1 MTLTNSKIFLSDSQR
16 DLSNPSHPDTLAPY
30 ASYLEELYTSLSQSH
45 TSQHWS
51 HLPQCEFIQ
60 LAMIGAKGL
69 RRGGP
74 EEEMIRLA
82 QQGKIETI
90 LDHKKSSVKLQ
101 NLFPLPA
108 QPLVVLPPPRPQGRV
123 CLIEGAPG
131 GGKSTLALHICHQWA
146 QGAFWLARFDIVVL
160 AYLRDEAIQ
169 KALTLAEIL
178 PSDTTSSQS
187 QHMIVSKIQALHGAR
202 VLFIFDGWDEFPHSL
217 MSNSLVSTII
227 HQPHKLSLHQSNV
240 VITSR
245 PVASGNLLNIADRR
259 VEIMGFTPHQIR
271 EYIEKAIGDDDTQV
285 QKLLRHLKE
294 HPVIEGYCYIPLH
307 SAILVHAFLTL
318 KGALP
323 TTRHEL
329 FCLLVLCSIVRE
341 HATHKPDTSLSE
353 LSSLDDLPDDLKSSL
368 SNLSVLAYNG
378 VMQNKVIFYSKD
390 LQSSRLPNDLPSLG
404 LLQAVQGLT
413 LTSKFLSYN
422 FLHLSILELL
432 AAYHISQMASSE
444 QIKVFKKL
452 FESSRFQ
459 AVLLYYCG
467 FTKLNNPAIQEF
479 ISYQHDISSLK
490 KILPLLHC
498 FFETQQPFL
507 CQLVDP
513 EFSTNMILDYK
524 IHNPSDYIAIGYF
537 ITSLLSMPCHSANVP
552 PVHLSVGIN
561 DYYLL
566 KLLLTELSKYPVEE
580 LPTAGNSSR
589 KMVFTVRQHADSDD
603 DGLYC
608 KKYEPSITG
617 LGVKLIASHLELS
630 PAISELRIA
639 NGAIQSDR
647 EDGLLHIATALQ
659 TNSSLTKLSLLND
672 VHGVQYTEKNIS
684 ALIKMLQVNKS
695 LQYLELSQNTPWS
708 VESVRIFH
716 HFVAGLQHSTTL
728 THLILRNSRIPC
740 YDPDTAR
747 SFTEMLQ
754 VNKSLTHLDLS
765 DNSFID
771 SGSHCV
777 FEGLQHNNTLVNLNL
792 STTGLR
798 STDSDTVRSLSK
810 MFQVNKSLTHLDLSG
825 NFLLLE
831 GNCVFDGL
839 RHNSTL
845 THLSLSNINR
855 YSDTGPDISRS
866 LGQMLQ
872 VNQSLTHLDLSEN
885 NLGAYYVFEG
895 LQSNT
900 TLVNLNL
907 SYTGITAAD
916 PDTTRSLTKML
927 QVNKSLTHL
936 DLSEN
941 KICDSGAHYVFEGLQ
956 SNTTL
961 VNLNLSNTD
970 ITAADPDTARS
981 LTKILQVNK
990 SLTHIDLS
998 ENKILCDSG
1007 AHCVFEGLQSNTTLV
1022 NLNLRNTGITA
1033 ADPDTARSLTKM
1045 LQVNKS
1051 LTHLDLSE
1059 NNHRSASTSTNSII
1073 SHTFQGLKHNTT
1085 LLHLNI
1091 RWICMTDDD
1100 MECASQALP
1109 FFSLETLDLSFT
1121 YSYYSIKSISRILD
1135 SLKLNSSLKVLYLS
1149 RPYEETEDTIKHFKI
1164 ARQDNGLPPIQI
1176 KFL

>member
-1 MTLTNSKIFLSDSQR
+1 
-16 DLSNPSHPDTLAPY
+16 
-30 ASYLEELYTSLSQSH
+30 
-45 TSQHWS
+45 
-51 HLPQCEFIQ
+51 
-60 LAMIGAKGL
+60 
-69 RRGGP
+69 
-74 EEEMIRLA
+74 MIRLA

-90 LDHKKSSVKLQ
+90 LDHKKSSVDLHD
-101 NLFPLPA
+101 LFPLPA
-108 QPLVVLPPPRPQGRV
+108 QPLVVLPPPPQPQGRV

-131 GGKSTLALHICHQWA
+131 GGKSTLALHLCHQWA

-169 KALTLAEIL
+169 KALTLADIL

-217 MSNSLVSTII
+217 MSDSLVSTII
-227 HQPHKLSLHQSNV
+227 RQPHKLSLQQSNV

-271 EYIEKAIGDDDTQV
+271 EYIEKAIGDDGTQV

-341 HATHKPDTSLSE
+341 HATHEPDTSLSE

-378 VMQNKVIFYSKD
+378 VMQDKVIFYSKD
-390 LQSSRLPNDLPSLG
+390 LQSSHLPNDLPSLG

-422 FLHLSILELL
+422 FLHLSVQELL

-444 QIKVFKKL
+444 QIKVFKEF

-459 AVLLYYCG
+459 AVFLYYCG

-479 ISYQHDISSLK
+479 ISSYQHDISSLE

-498 FFETQQPFL
+498 FFETQQPSL

-513 EFSTNMILDYK
+513 EFSTNMILNYK

-552 PVHLSVGIN
+552 PVHLSVVGIN

-580 LPTAGNSSR
+580 LPTAGNFSR
-589 KMVFTVRQHADSDD
+589 KLVFTVQQITDSDD
-603 DGLYC
+603 DDYGPYY
-608 KKYEPSITG
+608 KVGENVFETSITG
-617 LGVKLIASHLELS
+617 SGVKLIASHLKLS
-630 PAISELRIA
+630 PAISEVRIT
-639 NGAIQSDR
+639 NGCIHFDR
-647 EDGLLHIATALQ
+647 LLHIATALQ
-659 TNSSLTKLSLLND
+659 TNSSLTKLSLLNMR
-672 VHGVQYTEKNIS
+672 YTEKNIL

-695 LQYLELSQNTPWS
+695 LQYLELSQNTLTAWP
-708 VESVRIFH
+708 VESVRIFY
-716 HFVAGLQHSTTL
+716 HFVAGLQHNTTL
-728 THLILRNSRIPC
+728 THLILRNSGFPC

-765 DNSFID
+765 ENSFID

-798 STDSDTVRSLSK
+798 STDSDTDTSLSK
-810 MFQVNKSLTHLDLSG
+810 MFQVNKTLTHLDLSG
-825 NFLLLE
+825 NALLLK
-831 GNCVFDGL
+831 GSCVFDGL
-839 RHNSTL
+839 QHNSTL
-845 THLSLSNINR
+845 THLSLSNNNR
-855 YSDTGPDISRS
+855 YSNTGPDISRS
-866 LGQMLQ
+866 LSQMLQ
-872 VNQSLTHLDLSEN
+872 VNQSLTHLDLSKTR
-885 NLGAYYVFEG
+885 FFSMSEG
-895 LQSNT
+895 LSIFKSLQHNKS
-900 TLVNLNL
+900 LVNLNL
-907 SYTGITAAD
+907 SNTSITAAD
-916 PDTTRSLTKML
+916 PDTARSLTKML

-941 KICDSGAHYVFEGLQ
+941 EILCDSGAHYVFEVLQ

-961 VNLNLSNTD
+961 VNLNLS
-970 ITAADPDTARS
+970 
-981 LTKILQVNK
+981 
-990 SLTHIDLS
+990 
-998 ENKILCDSG
+998 
-1007 AHCVFEGLQSNTTLV
+1007 
-1022 NLNLRNTGITA
+1022 NTGITA

-1059 NNHRSASTSTNSII
+1059 NEVLCDSRAHCI
-1073 SHTFQGLKHNTT
+1073 FEGLLSNTT
-1085 LLHLNI
+1085 LVNLNLSNTGITAADTDTARSLTKMLQVNKSLTHL
-1091 RWICMTDDD
+1091 DV
-1100 MECASQALP
+1100 S
-1109 FFSLETLDLSFT
+1109 
-1121 YSYYSIKSISRILD
+1121 K
-1135 SLKLNSSLKVLYLS
+1135 K
-1149 RPYEETEDTIKHFKI
+1149 
-1164 ARQDNGLPPIQI
+1164 
-1176 KFL
+1176 

>member
-1 MTLTNSKIFLSDSQR
+1 
-16 DLSNPSHPDTLAPY
+16 
-30 ASYLEELYTSLSQSH
+30 
-45 TSQHWS
+45 
-51 HLPQCEFIQ
+51 
-60 LAMIGAKGL
+60 
-69 RRGGP
+69 
-74 EEEMIRLA
+74 MIRLA

-90 LDHKKSSVKLQ
+90 LDHKKSSVCLHD
-101 NLFPLPA
+101 LFL
-108 QPLVVLPPPRPQGRV
+108 QPLVVLPPPQPQSGV
-123 CLIEGAPG
+123 FLIEGAPG

-160 AYLRDEAIQ
+160 AYLRDKAIQ
-169 KALTLAEIL
+169 KALTLADIL

-227 HQPHKLSLHQSNV
+227 HQPHKLSLQQSNV

-271 EYIEKAIGDDDTQV
+271 EYIEKAIGDDGTQV

-341 HATHKPDTSLSE
+341 HATHEPDTSLSE

-378 VMQNKVIFYSKD
+378 VMQDKVIFYSKD
-390 LQSSRLPNDLPSLG
+390 LQSSHLPNDLPSLG

-413 LTSKFLSYN
+413 LTSKSLSYN
-422 FLHLSILELL
+422 FLHLSIQELL

-444 QIKVFKKL
+444 KIKVFKKL

-479 ISYQHDISSLK
+479 ISSYQHDISSLK
-490 KILPLLHC
+490 EILPLLHC
-498 FFETQQPFL
+498 FFEAQQPSL
-507 CQLVDP
+507 CQLIDP
-513 EFSTNMILDYK
+513 EFSTNMILDFSK
-524 IHNPSDYIAIGYF
+524 IHNPSDYLAIGYF

-552 PVHLSVGIN
+552 PVHLCVERIN

-566 KLLLTELSKYPVEE
+566 MLLLTELSKYPVEE
-580 LPTAGNSSR
+580 LPTAGNFSR
-589 KMVFTVRQHADSDD
+589 KLVFTVQQTTDSDD
-603 DGLYC
+603 DEDDYNP
-608 KKYEPSITG
+608 YNNFEPSITVP
-617 LGVKLIASHLELS
+617 GVKLIASHLKLS
-630 PAISELRIA
+630 PAISELCIA
-639 NGAIQSDR
+639 NGAIQNDW

-659 TNSSLTKLSLLND
+659 TNSSLIKLSLLNMRD
-672 VHGVQYTEKNIS
+672 VRYTENNIS
-684 ALIKMLQVNKS
+684 ALIEMLQVNKS
-695 LQYLELSQNTPWS
+695 LQYLELSQNPVWQLD
-708 VESVRIFH
+708 ESVKIFH
-716 HFVAGLQHSTTL
+716 RFVAGLQHSTTL
-728 THLILRNSRIPC
+728 THLVLRNSEFSC
-740 YDPDTAR
+740 CDPDTAR

-765 DNSFID
+765 DSENSFID

-792 STTGLR
+792 SNTGI
-798 STDSDTVRSLSK
+798 TAADPDTARSLSK
-810 MFQVNKSLTHLDLSG
+810 MLQVNKSLKHLDLSR
-825 NFLLLE
+825 NFLLFE
-831 GNCVFDGL
+831 DSCVFDGL

-845 THLSLSNINR
+845 THLSLSNNNQ
-855 YSDTGPDISRS
+855 YSDTGPDISS
-866 LGQMLQ
+866 SFIQMLR

-885 NLGAYYVFEG
+885 EICDPGAYYIFEG

-907 SYTGITAAD
+907 S
-916 PDTTRSLTKML
+916 
-927 QVNKSLTHL
+927 
-936 DLSEN
+936 
-941 KICDSGAHYVFEGLQ
+941 
-956 SNTTL
+956 
-961 VNLNLSNTD
+961 
-970 ITAADPDTARS
+970 
-981 LTKILQVNK
+981 
-990 SLTHIDLS
+990 
-998 ENKILCDSG
+998 
-1007 AHCVFEGLQSNTTLV
+1007 
-1022 NLNLRNTGITA
+1022 NTGITA

-1051 LTHLDLSE
+1051 LTHLDLSK
-1059 NNHRSASTSTNSII
+1059 NYHFAYTNSII
-1073 SHTFQGLKHNTT
+1073 VHTFEGLKPNTT

-1091 RWICMTDDD
+1091 SHITMTDDD
-1100 MECASQALP
+1100 MECATQVLP
-1109 FFSLETLDLSFT
+1109 FCSLETLDLSFT
-1121 YSYYSIKSISRILD
+1121 CRSMESMSRILD

-1149 RPYEETEDTIKHFKI
+1149 RQYEVTEDIIKCFKI

-1176 KFL
+1176 TLIDFFFN

>member
-1 MTLTNSKIFLSDSQR
+1 MTLTNSKNFLLDS
-16 DLSNPSHPDTLAPY
+16 LSNPSHPDTLTSY
-30 ASYLEELYTSLSQSH
+30 ASYLKELYSSLSHSR

-51 HLPQCEFIQ
+51 HLPKCEFIQ
-60 LAMIGAKGL
+60 LAMIGAEGL

-90 LDHKKSSVKLQ
+90 LDHKKSSVCLHD
-101 NLFPLPA
+101 LFLP
-108 QPLVVLPPPRPQGRV
+108 QPLVVLPPPQPQGRV

-169 KALTLAEIL
+169 KALTLADIL

-202 VLFIFDGWDEFPHSL
+202 VLFIFDGWDEFPLSL

-227 HQPHKLSLHQSNV
+227 HQPHKLSLHQSYV

-245 PVASGNLLNIADRR
+245 PVASGNLLTIADRR

-307 SAILVHAFLTL
+307 SAILVNAFLTMN
-318 KGALP
+318 GALP

-329 FCLLVLCSIVRE
+329 FCFLVLCSIVRE
-341 HATHKPDTSLSE
+341 HATHEPDTSLSE

-378 VMQNKVIFYSKD
+378 VMQDKVIFYYKD
-390 LQSSRLPNDLPSLG
+390 LQSSHLPNDLPSLG

-422 FLHLSILELL
+422 FLHLSVQQLL

-467 FTKLNNPAIQEF
+467 FTKLNNPEIQEF
-479 ISYQHDISSLK
+479 ISSYQHGISSLE

-498 FFETQQPFL
+498 FFETQQPSL

-513 EFSTNMILDYK
+513 EFSTNVILEFSK
-524 IHNPSDYIAIGYF
+524 IHNPSDYLAIGYF
-537 ITSLLSMPCHSANVP
+537 ITSLLSMPCHSTNVP
-552 PVHLSVGIN
+552 PVHLSVVGIN
-561 DYYLL
+561 DHYLL

-580 LPTAGNSSR
+580 LSTAGNFSR
-589 KMVFTVRQHADSDD
+589 KLVFTVQQTNDSDD
-603 DGLYC
+603 DDYGPYY
-608 KKYEPSITG
+608 KVGENVFKPSITG
-617 LGVKLIASHLELS
+617 PGVKLIASHLKLS

-639 NGAIQSDR
+639 NGAIQFDQ

-659 TNSSLTKLSLLND
+659 TNSSLTKLSLLNMHD
-672 VHGVQYTEKNIS
+672 VQYTEKNIS
-684 ALIKMLQVNKS
+684 ALIEMLQVNKS
-695 LQYLELSQNTPWS
+695 LQYL
-708 VESVRIFH
+708 
-716 HFVAGLQHSTTL
+716 
-728 THLILRNSRIPC
+728 
-740 YDPDTAR
+740 
-747 SFTEMLQ
+747 
-754 VNKSLTHLDLS
+754 DLS
-765 DNSFID
+765 GNSFID

-777 FEGLQHNNTLVNLNL
+777 FEGLQHNN
-792 STTGLR
+792 
-798 STDSDTVRSLSK
+798 
-810 MFQVNKSLTHLDLSG
+810 
-825 NFLLLE
+825 
-831 GNCVFDGL
+831 
-839 RHNSTL
+839 
-845 THLSLSNINR
+845 
-855 YSDTGPDISRS
+855 
-866 LGQMLQ
+866 
-872 VNQSLTHLDLSEN
+872 
-885 NLGAYYVFEG
+885 
-895 LQSNT
+895 
-900 TLVNLNL
+900 
-907 SYTGITAAD
+907 
-916 PDTTRSLTKML
+916 
-927 QVNKSLTHL
+927 
-936 DLSEN
+936 
-941 KICDSGAHYVFEGLQ
+941 
-956 SNTTL
+956 
-961 VNLNLSNTD
+961 
-970 ITAADPDTARS
+970 
-981 LTKILQVNK
+981 
-990 SLTHIDLS
+990 
-998 ENKILCDSG
+998 
-1007 AHCVFEGLQSNTTLV
+1007 TLV

-1059 NNHRSASTSTNSII
+1059 NQICDSGAHYVFEGLQSNTTLVNLNLSNTGITAADPDTARSLTKMLQVNKSLTHLDLSRNNPDHTSTNSII

-1091 RWICMTDDD
+1091 SRIRMTDDD
-1100 MECASQALP
+1100 MECATQALP
-1109 FFSLETLDLSFT
+1109 FCSLETLDLSFT
-1121 YSYYSIKSISRILD
+1121 YYSISRILD
-1135 SLKLNSSLKVLYLS
+1135 SLILNSSLKVLYLS
-1149 RPYEETEDTIKHFKI
+1149 RQYEVTEDIIKRFKI